1 MKKKTIQKY
10 IMIVLFQLFAIT
22 GFSQMMA
29 PNDPGGGP
37 QGGDPP
43 IGGGSAP
50 VGSGIFIL
58 MSLGVA
64 YGGKKVFHLVSQN
77 KQKEE

>member
-10 IMIVLFQLFAIT
+10 IMIVLFQLFAIA
-22 GFSQMMA
+22 GFSQMMS
-29 PNDPGGGP
+29 PNNPGNGP
-37 QGGDPP
+37 QSGDPP
-43 IGGGSAP
+43 LGGGAP

-77 KQKEE
+77 KLKEE